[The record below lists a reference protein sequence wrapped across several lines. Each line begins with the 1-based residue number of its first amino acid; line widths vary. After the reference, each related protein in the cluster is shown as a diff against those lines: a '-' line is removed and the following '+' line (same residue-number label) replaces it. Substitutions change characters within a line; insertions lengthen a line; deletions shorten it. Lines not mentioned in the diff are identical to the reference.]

1 MGSGSVGR
9 LAALALGAALLL
21 PGAAA
26 WAQGNLQ
33 DMLGQAVRGL
43 GTAPATPA
51 PAPSQPA
58 LGGAPLGL
66 VAGTALPP
74 LAAVGSD
81 AAAVVESVEGVP
93 DLSVMDYVFPG
104 QSITLGKKG
113 KLVLSYLSGCLTETI
128 QGGTATVGLEG
139 AQVGGGGK
147 RTASTAPGCQ
157 PAKPMVLAEASEAGA
172 AVGRLGKSSP
182 FGTDW
187 AERAIKSGPPTFK
200 WDAKLGGTDLRVLDM
215 DQDPAALVWQGK
227 AAAGTSFIAYPA
239 QGAPVLQPGLP
250 YKVELLRGGELVG
263 GALFSIDPGLDVPN
277 TLANRVVP
285 VAAR

>member
-1 MGSGSVGR
+1 MGSGLTGR
-9 LAALALGAALLL
+9 LCALALGAALLL
-21 PGAAA
+21 PGSTA

-43 GTAPATPA
+43 GTPSA
-51 PAPSQPA
+51 PAPSPA
-58 LGGAPLGL
+58 RPAPGGAPMGL

-93 DLSVMDYVFPG
+93 GLSVMDYVFPG
-104 QSITLGKKG
+104 QTIELGKKG

-128 QGGTATVGLEG
+128 QGGTARVGLDG
-139 AQVGGGGK
+139 AQVGAGGK
-147 RTASTAPGCQ
+147 RTASNAPGCE

-172 AVGRLGKSSP
+172 AVGRLGKNSP

-200 WDAKLGGTDLRVLDM
+200 WDAKLGGTELRILDL
-215 DQDPAALVWQGK
+215 DQEPAALVWQGK
-227 AAAGTSFIAYPA
+227 ANAGNSFIAYPA
-239 QGAPVLQPGLP
+239 QGAPALKPGLP
-250 YKVELLRGGELVG
+250 YRAELLRGGQVVG